1 MLAGVTW
8 CLTVTVTCFSLTTNR
23 VDWYL
28 FMYLLAIRYL
38 LWKNVSLGPSPI
50 F

>member
-8 CLTVTVTCFSLTTNR
+8 RLTVTVTCFSLTTNR